1 MAASYLEKNA
11 DEYDGLVLL
20 AAYSTANLSQSGVEV
35 LSVYGDEDG
44 VMNGEKYEKYKK
56 NLPTDLIEIKID
68 GGCHAYFGMYGD
80 QDGDGKPSMS
90 PEEQIKLTAEYITDL
105 ILKGEN

>member
-1 MAASYLEKNA
+1 
-11 DEYDGLVLL
+11 
-20 AAYSTANLSQSGVEV
+20 
-35 LSVYGDEDG
+35 
-44 VMNGEKYEKYKK
+44 
-56 NLPTDLIEIKID
+56 
-68 GGCHAYFGMYGD
+68 MYGN